1 MAEPQQNLSYSP
13 QRLKELLD
21 EEIQETFSIFK
32 EVGKRI
38 EATEEG
44 SEERNVLLGELRQL
58 DDHIKSLDK
67 EFSDIDYEINVRPGL
82 EKNIKLGEELRQTY
96 VSPPPRGYAPYGL
109 MPNAPDSTLDLNVPT
124 RQEQKTAQVLQR
136 LIKVLLGLLECLLL
150 TLRLLL
156 VLPLLE

>member
-67 EFSDIDYEINVRPGL
+67 EFSDIDYEINVRPKL
-82 EKNIKLGEELRQTY
+82 EKNIKLGKELRQPY
-96 VSPPPRGYAPYGL
+96 VSSSTKGL
-109 MPNAPDSTLDLNVPT
+109 CSIRVDA
-124 RQEQKTAQVLQR
+124 
-136 LIKVLLGLLECLLL
+136 
-150 TLRLLL
+150 
-156 VLPLLE
+156 

>member
-67 EFSDIDYEINVRPGL
+67 EFSD
-82 EKNIKLGEELRQTY
+82 T
-96 VSPPPRGYAPYGL
+96 S
-109 MPNAPDSTLDLNVPT
+109 
-124 RQEQKTAQVLQR
+124 
-136 LIKVLLGLLECLLL
+136 
-150 TLRLLL
+150 
-156 VLPLLE
+156 